1 MSALASVGV
10 DPLTDFLDGP
20 RARGAFVLHLQLA
33 RPWSVDIA
41 DDAPLTLMAVLTGD
55 AWLRPVGHPPTL
67 LHAGDVAL
75 VRRGVR
81 YVVADSA
88 DREPDVRIGPGQS
101 CTGSGGR
108 DLSDE
113 WGIGPRRWG
122 NDPAGGDTMLV
133 GSYLVGA
140 ETGGLLLRALPEVA
154 AVRAVSTPV
163 LDLLVQEAGRTGVA
177 QASVLDRLL
186 DVLLISVVR
195 AWAESAP
202 EGEPNWLTAGR
213 DPLVR
218 DALRLMHARPGD
230 GWTVE
235 SLAAAVGTSRAA
247 LARRFTQLVGMPPIA
262 YLSQW
267 RLALAADLLQDL
279 TLTLSAVSRR
289 VGYATPFS
297 MSAAFKKQYGVSPQ
311 QYRTAHAG

>member
-20 RARGAFVLHLQLA
+20 RARGAFILHLQLA
-33 RPWSVDIA
+33 RPWSVEIA

-55 AWLRPVGHPPTL
+55 TWLRPVGHPPTL

-75 VRRGVR
+75 VRHGVR

-88 DREPDVRIGPGQS
+88 DRAPDVRIGPGQT

-133 GSYLVGA
+133 GSYLAGA
-140 ETGGLLLRALPEVA
+140 ETGTLLLRALPEVVV
-154 AVRAVSTPV
+154 VRGVSSPA
-163 LDLLVQEAGRTGVA
+163 LELLMDEAGRTGVA

-195 AWAESAP
+195 AWSESLR

-218 DALRLMHARPGD
+218 DALRLIHARPEHA
-230 GWTVE
+230 WTVE
-235 SLAAAVGTSRAA
+235 SLAAATGTSRAA
-247 LARRFTQLVGMPPIA
+247 LARRFTQLVGTPPIG
-262 YLSQW
+262 YLSRW
-267 RLALAADLLQDL
+267 RLALAADLLQDPG
-279 TLTLSAVSRR
+279 LTLSAVSRR

-311 QYRTAHAG
+311 QYRARAG